1 LKFTDIRLESEA
13 ATASDSIAARVA
25 ELGLRL
31 PAAPSPAANYVPFV
45 VTGNLVY
52 VSGQLPIVD
61 GTVQHLGRAGEGAA
75 IEDGYAA
82 ARLCALNVVAQV
94 ASAIGDRLSRVK
106 RCVNVTVFVNAIPEF
121 TEHPRIAN
129 GASDLLVEIF
139 GDAGRHSRAAVGVGS
154 LPRGALTEVQAVFE
168 IDPGAGTRFP

>member
-1 LKFTDIRLESEA
+1 MRLESEA
-13 ATASDSIAARVA
+13 TIVNDCIAARVA
-25 ELGLRL
+25 ELGLTL

-45 VTGNLVY
+45 VTGKLVY
-52 VSGQLPIVD
+52 ISGQLPIKD
-61 GTVQHLGRAGEGAA
+61 GAVQHLGRAGEGVA
-75 IEDGYAA
+75 IEDGYAS

-94 ASAIGDRLSRVK
+94 AAAVGDRLSRVK
-106 RCVNVTVFVNAIPEF
+106 HCVNVTVFVNAIPEF

-139 GDAGRHSRAAVGVGS
+139 GDAGKHSRAAVGVCS

-168 IDPGAGTRFP
+168 IDLGS